1 MDQRHDKSRNTG
13 RWQDFADATGI
24 DSKYRDDQAL
34 ADKELAE
41 ATAGPR
47 DSDRIAPDDT
57 AMKNPHG
64 ELQCPSAMAVNP
76 ASTRHEEKIDGAIR
90 YDDVEE
96 QTDPTVQS
104 A

>member
-24 DSKYRDDQAL
+24 DRKYRDDQAQ

-64 ELQCPSAMAVNP
+64 ELQCPSAMAVSP
-76 ASTRHEEKIDGAIR
+76 ANARHGNKVDGA
-90 YDDVEE
+90 VQFGGEE
-96 QTDPTVQS
+96 AQDKTP
-104 A
+104 